1 MAPRDPAHRE
11 TAKAWDVVART
22 KYQAEFDQHVELL
35 RSGRHNLL
43 EPEVEA
49 LTALLP
55 GSHVV
60 HLQCSHGLDALG
72 LLNAGAASV
81 LGVDISD
88 EMIMQAKAKAA
99 ALGTTS
105 ASFICRDATDLPPE
119 LDETAD
125 LVYTGRGSLP
135 WILDLSVWAE
145 SVRRLLK
152 PGAHVF
158 VFEGHP
164 LAALWNRDADH
175 LQLRSAAAYFSDDVT
190 EAPGFPADVVRR
202 KLGDARPRMLERNW
216 RPGEVIDALISVGL
230 SLVRFREYPVL
241 FWDQFP
247 RWPEELKE
255 RVPNSYSIL
264 ARRSS

>member
-1 MAPRDPAHRE
+1 MAPQDPAHRE

-22 KYQAEFDQHVELL
+22 KYQAEFDHHIELL
-35 RSGRHNLL
+35 RSGHHNLL

-99 ALGTTS
+99 ALGTAS
-105 ASFICRDATDLPPE
+105 ASFVCSDATDLPPE
-119 LDETAD
+119 LAETAD

-145 SVRRLLK
+145 AVRRLLK

-164 LAALWNRDADH
+164 LAALWNREADH
-175 LQLRSAAAYFSDDVT
+175 LELRSGAAYFSDDVT
-190 EAPGFPADVVRR
+190 EARGFPADVVRR
-202 KLGDARPRMLERNW
+202 ELGDARPRMLERNW
-216 RPGEVIDALISVGL
+216 RPGEVIDAVISVGL
-230 SLVRFREYPVL
+230 SLVQFREYPVL

-247 RWPEELKE
+247 RWPEELRE